1 MTDYVRTEDAQI
13 ANLNSLTMVEHVWI
27 RNAELREEEALEEWQ
42 QAHPLRTALGKRLKR
57 LRIRLTL
64 AWRSFL
70 ASPTGTELQARVTR
84 WRVALGSFQVAC
96 VLALTRRIGAAP
108 PRSLAESLP
117 TKALLQELELRG
129 LDASACVE
137 RGDLLEALC
146 GPPPPTPA
154 PKPRTEWYG
163 EQEDEYVSRDAQV

>member
-1 MTDYVRTEDAQI
+1 MLYA
-13 ANLNSLTMVEHVWI
+13 A
-27 RNAELREEEALEEWQ
+27 A
-42 QAHPLRTALGKRLKR
+42 RLKPWTSAR
-57 LRIRLTL
+57 PDEQ
-64 AWRSFL
+64 
-70 ASPTGTELQARVTR
+70 ASCYSRVC
-84 WRVALGSFQVAC
+84 APPPQQ
-96 VLALTRRIGAAP
+96 AP